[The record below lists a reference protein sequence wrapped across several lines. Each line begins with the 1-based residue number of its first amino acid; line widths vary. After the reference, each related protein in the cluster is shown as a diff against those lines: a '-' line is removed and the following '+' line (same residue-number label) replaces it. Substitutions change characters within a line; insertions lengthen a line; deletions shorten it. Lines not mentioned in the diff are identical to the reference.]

1 MRNAAVLAVAVC
13 AFWAGPATAQQ
24 VHVLPY
30 VQPGDGSALTGT
42 DTKVICWMT
51 DQTPAEFVVEYR
63 AGTVKG
69 TVKPVRVALD
79 FPPLKTAPPKKL
91 EVAPPPREVTVT
103 PKPLDSNEEPKEPKI
118 PLPPEKEQ
126 KFFLYAA
133 TITDLPFNAT
143 FTYRVKVGEKL
154 IREASCR
161 TRATAEKTVRCVLM
175 GDMAQGRDGQKAI
188 AHLVSGE
195 KPEFLVALGDI
206 VYPSGRMNQY
216 SAFYW
221 HTYNNVT
228 EPGPKTGAPLMASVP
243 FYGVLG
249 NHDIA
254 AKPGAVPDA
263 LAAYYFFHVPKNGPG
278 DGPWTTQTGLKDD
291 ADKKF
296 RANTFGNYPAMD
308 AYSFDYGPAH
318 FAVINNNGASK
329 ITDPTLQKW
338 LRADLKAT
346 KASWKFVCFHVPGF
360 QASRQHYTEQ
370 QARLLQP
377 LFEECGVDATFA
389 GHVHNYQR
397 SVPLKFAPD
406 GKGIVRGKVNGTF
419 ALDTGFDG
427 AKNTVPKGVIHVV
440 AGGGGASLYGPAP
453 EKVAE
458 GLKKLHGDNLA
469 PFTATATADKHTFVV
484 MDIAPDKFELRAIA
498 ADGTEVDKITV
509 TKK

>member
-1 MRNAAVLAVAVC
+1 MRNAAILAVAAC

-24 VHVLPY
+24 IHVQPY
-30 VQPGDGSALTGT
+30 VQPGDGSTLTGK

-63 AGTVKG
+63 AGDVKG
-69 TVKPVRVALD
+69 TVKPVRVQLD
-79 FPPLKTAPPKKL
+79 FPALKVVPKKD
-91 EVAPPPREVTVT
+91 E
-103 PKPLDSNEEPKEPKI
+103 PKKEPEPKKTDDKKTDPEEPKEPKV

-133 TITDLPFNAT
+133 TVADLPFNTT
-143 FTYRVKVGEKL
+143 FTYRVKAGDKL

-161 TRATAEKTVRCVLM
+161 TRATADKSVRCVLM
-175 GDMAQGRDGQKAI
+175 GDMAQGRDAQKTI
-188 AHLVSGE
+188 AHLIAGE

-206 VYPSGRMNQY
+206 VYPSGRFNQY
-216 SAFYW
+216 TAFFW
-221 HTYNNVT
+221 DTYNNVK

-243 FYGVLG
+243 FYALLG
-249 NHDIA
+249 NHDISA
-254 AKPGAVPDA
+254 RPATVPDA

-278 DGPWTTQTGLKDD
+278 DGPWATPLGLKEGE
-291 ADKKF
+291 AEKKF
-296 RANTFGNYPAMD
+296 RANTFGNYPALD

-318 FAVINNNGASK
+318 FTILNDNSRMA
-329 ITDPTLQKW
+329 ITDPAFTKW
-338 LRADLKAT
+338 LRADLKGT
-346 KASWKFVCFHVPGF
+346 KASWKFVCYHVPGF

-370 QARLLQP
+370 QARQLQP
-377 LFEECGVDATFA
+377 LFEECGVDATFC

-406 GKGIVRGKVNGTF
+406 DKGAVRGKVNGTF
-419 ALDTGFDG
+419 TLDTAFDG
-427 AKNTVPKGVIHVV
+427 VKNTVPKGVIHFV

-453 EKVAE
+453 DKVAE
-458 GLKKLHGDNLA
+458 ALKKQHGDNFA

-484 MDIAPDKFELRAIA
+484 LDLSPDKFELRAVA
-498 ADGTEVDKITV
+498 ADGKEVDKITV